1 MADQE
6 MATAPTT
13 IDALP
18 RDMLVKIFKH
28 LSQDSRKGHLRQ
40 PSLGAAMRTCARW
53 RKEAADDEAVSTEVI
68 VVAVIGGLAGAAF
81 PTRDHPR
88 VRGWRHGLRWQ
99 RHGLARAAA
108 VAGAVSAVSGAGVAQ
123 AEQGNSGRWSWPS
136 GIHTLEFET
145 WRNGHE

>member
-6 MATAPTT
+6 MASAPTT

-53 RKEAADDEAVSTEVI
+53 RKEAE
-68 VVAVIGGLAGAAF
+68 
-81 PTRDHPR
+81 
-88 VRGWRHGLRWQ
+88 GWRKLCGSNAIQLQLTIPNGGSRRKRSLNW
-99 RHGLARAAA
+99 RK
-108 VAGAVSAVSGAGVAQ
+108 
-123 AEQGNSGRWSWPS
+123 QGGSGR
-136 GIHTLEFET
+136 
-145 WRNGHE
+145 